1 MKSASVMTSPTIKLL
16 TVLAGLL
23 IFSAPLFMN
32 QYKEIFELAAQ
43 MVGISMLVILFWTQ
57 GSLGKIGYANGLF
70 LVFSVA
76 FVALYLI
83 PVPEAMW
90 ERLPGRELYADVATF
105 ISAQGVDLAYPSL
118 SLIPENTK
126 RALFYLIPLLAL
138 FLVTMSLPKSNVHS
152 LVIVLFVTVVI
163 QTGLGIVQYASG
175 ADVFYIGNDEHG
187 NTASGTYRN
196 RDHFVG
202 LIELVLPLVIGML
215 VASFSASS
223 NTSFNRSRGGF
234 LSGTLTLTLLV
245 VLMILVSFFS
255 ASRAGIGLVVLG
267 LVISAFA
274 FSHHVGKVKSFGF
287 LLIASI
293 VGVAVAFKVGIV
305 PILNRFASDPM
316 EDERWRIFENTQRA
330 ITDMLPWGS
339 GPGTFPEVYRAYQPI
354 EQHSFVNHAHND
366 YLEIISD
373 MGVLGVIIIGA
384 FVLLYLVRWFSLY
397 KEQGQGLF
405 KNLQIG
411 AGIGMLLLLLHSFV
425 DFNLHQAANALV
437 FVFLAGIFFRLKRT
451 TEE

>member
-1 MKSASVMTSPTIKLL
+1 MNSAAAMTSSTIKLL

-32 QYKEIFELAAQ
+32 QYKEMFELVAQ
-43 MVGISMLVILFWTQ
+43 VVGVAMLVVLFWTQ

-70 LVFSVA
+70 LIVSVA
-76 FVALYLI
+76 FVGLYLI
-83 PVPEAMW
+83 PAPEAMW
-90 ERLPGRELYADVATF
+90 ETLPGRGLYADVASF
-105 ISAQGVDLAYPSL
+105 ISAQGVEVAYPSL

-152 LVIVLFVTVVI
+152 LVIVLFVIVI
-163 QTGLGIVQYASG
+163 IETGLGIVQYASG
-175 ADVFYIGNDEHG
+175 VDIFYIGNDEHG

-215 VASFSASS
+215 VASFSPSS
-223 NTSFNRSRGGF
+223 NRSRGSL

-267 LVISAFA
+267 LMISAFA

-293 VGVAVAFKVGIV
+293 VGVAVAFKVGVV

-339 GPGTFPEVYRAYQPI
+339 GPGTFPEMYRAYQPI
-354 EQHSFVNHAHND
+354 EQHNFVNHAHND

-373 MGVLGVIIIGA
+373 MGLLGGIIIGA
-384 FVLLYLVRWFSLY
+384 FVLLYLVRWFYIFRGQS
-397 KEQGQGLF
+397 QGLF

-411 AGIGMLLLLLHSFV
+411 AGIGMFLLLLHSFV
-425 DFNLHQAANALV
+425 DFNLHQAANALI
-437 FVFLAGIFFRLKRT
+437 FVFLAGIFFRLKRAT
-451 TEE
+451 